1 MSTIKEYTP
10 IETVKFSM
18 VVREGDDSKLNAV
31 RIEEGKFKGLVY
43 IYEDV
48 MMGEETKEG
57 GMNLHFTLKPAQ
69 WKNTKHL
76 SNEKEFHQIA
86 GDILVSCLEKGLKED
101 NEFEII
107 YREHDSESL
116 DDQRGIHKESI
127 TLSED

>member
-1 MSTIKEYTP
+1 MSEYKP
-10 IETVKFSM
+10 IETVKHTS
-18 VVREGDDSKLNAV
+18 VVREGDDSKLNAI

-48 MMGEETKEG
+48 MMGEETAQG
-57 GMNLHFTLKPAQ
+57 GINLHFTLKPAQ
-69 WKNTKHL
+69 WKNDNHL
-76 SNEKEFHQIA
+76 TNEQEFHQIA

-107 YREHDSESL
+107 YRDNDSRSL
-116 DDQRGIHKESI
+116 DDQRRVHKESI

>member
-1 MSTIKEYTP
+1 MSEYTP
-10 IETVKFSM
+10 IETVKHSS
-18 VVREGDDSKLNAV
+18 VIREGDDSELNAI

-48 MMGEETKEG
+48 MMGEETTKG

-69 WKNTKHL
+69 WKNTNHLKH
-76 SNEKEFHQIA
+76 EQEFHQIA

-107 YREHDSESL
+107 YRDNDSRSF
-116 DDQRGIHKESI
+116 DDQRGVHKESI

>member
-1 MSTIKEYTP
+1 MSEYSP
-10 IETVKFSM
+10 IDTVKHSS
-18 VVREGDDSKLNAV
+18 VVREGDDSKLNAI

-48 MMGEETKEG
+48 MMGEETKGG

-69 WKNTKHL
+69 WKNNNHL
-76 SNEKEFHQIA
+76 TNEQEFHQIA

-107 YREHDSESL
+107 YRDNDSRSL
-116 DDQRGIHKESI
+116 DDQRRVHKESI

>member
-1 MSTIKEYTP
+1 MSEYTP
-10 IETVKFSM
+10 IETVKHSS
-18 VVREGDDSKLNAV
+18 VVREGDDSKLNAI
-31 RIEEGKFKGLVY
+31 RIEEGKFKDLVY

-57 GMNLHFTLKPAQ
+57 AMNLHFTLKPAQ
-69 WKNTKHL
+69 WKNNNHL
-76 SNEKEFHQIA
+76 TNEQEFHQIA

-107 YREHDSESL
+107 YRDNDSRSL
-116 DDQRGIHKESI
+116 DDQRGIHTESI

>member
-1 MSTIKEYTP
+1 MSEYEP

-76 SNEKEFHQIA
+76 TNEKEFHQIA

-127 TLSED
+127 TLFED

>member
-1 MSTIKEYTP
+1 MSEYTP
-10 IETVKFSM
+10 IETVKHSS
-18 VVREGDDSKLNAV
+18 VVREGDESKLNAI

-43 IYEDV
+43 LYEDV
-48 MMGEETKEG
+48 MMGEETAKG

-69 WKNTKHL
+69 WKNNNHL
-76 SNEKEFHQIA
+76 TNEQEFQQIA

-107 YREHDSESL
+107 YRDNDSRSL

>member
-1 MSTIKEYTP
+1 MSEYTP
-10 IETVKFSM
+10 IDTVKHSS
-18 VVREGDDSKLNAV
+18 VDREGDESKLNAI

-48 MMGEETKEG
+48 MMGEETTKG

-69 WKNTKHL
+69 WKNNNHL
-76 SNEKEFHQIA
+76 TNEQEFHQIA

-107 YREHDSESL
+107 YRDNDSRSL
-116 DDQRGIHKESI
+116 DDQRRVHKESI

>member
-1 MSTIKEYTP
+1 MSEYAP
-10 IETVKFSM
+10 IETVKHSS
-18 VVREGDDSKLNAV
+18 VVREGDESKLNAI

-57 GMNLHFTLKPAQ
+57 AMNLHFTLKPAQ
-69 WKNTKHL
+69 WKNNNHIT
-76 SNEKEFHQIA
+76 NEQEFHQIA

-107 YREHDSESL
+107 YREHDSKSL

>member
-1 MSTIKEYTP
+1 MSEYTA
-10 IETVKFSM
+10 IETVKHSS
-18 VVREGDDSKLNAV
+18 VVREGDDSKLNAI

-48 MMGEETKEG
+48 VMGEETSEG
-57 GMNLHFTLKPAQ
+57 AMNLHFTLKPAQ
-69 WKNTKHL
+69 WKNNNHL
-76 SNEKEFHQIA
+76 TNEQEFQQIA

-107 YREHDSESL
+107 YRDNDSRSL

>member
-1 MSTIKEYTP
+1 MSEYKS
-10 IETVKFSM
+10 IETVKYSM

-31 RIEEGKFKGLVY
+31 RIDEGKFKGLIY

-48 MMGEETKEG
+48 MMGEETKKG

-69 WKNTKHL
+69 WKNNNHL
-76 SNEKEFHQIA
+76 TNEKEFHQIA

-107 YREHDSESL
+107 YRDNDSESL
-116 DDQRGIHKESI
+116 NDQRGIYEESI

>member
-1 MSTIKEYTP
+1 MSEYTP
-10 IETVKFSM
+10 IKTVKYSS
-18 VVREGDDSKLNAV
+18 VVREDDDSKLNAI
-31 RIEEGKFKGLVY
+31 RIEEGKYKGLVY

-57 GMNLHFTLKPAQ
+57 AMNLHFTLKPAQ
-69 WKNTKHL
+69 WKNNNHITD
-76 SNEKEFHQIA
+76 EQEFHQIA

-107 YREHDSESL
+107 YRDNDSRSL
-116 DDQRGIHKESI
+116 NDQRGIHKESV

>member
-1 MSTIKEYTP
+1 MSEYTP
-10 IETVKFSM
+10 IETVKHSS
-18 VVREGDDSKLNAV
+18 VVREGDDSKLNAI

-43 IYEDV
+43 LYEDV

-69 WKNTKHL
+69 WKNNNHIT
-76 SNEKEFHQIA
+76 NEQEFHQIA

-107 YREHDSESL
+107 YRDNDTESL
-116 DDQRGIHKESI
+116 ADQRRVHKESI

>member
-1 MSTIKEYTP
+1 MSEYSP
-10 IETVKFSM
+10 IETVKHTS
-18 VVREGDDSKLNAV
+18 VVREGDESKLNAI

-57 GMNLHFTLKPAQ
+57 AMNLHFTLKPAQ
-69 WKNTKHL
+69 WKNNNHIT
-76 SNEKEFHQIA
+76 NEQEFHQIA

-107 YREHDSESL
+107 YRDNDSRSL

>member
-1 MSTIKEYTP
+1 MSEYSP
-10 IETVKFSM
+10 IDTVKHSS
-18 VVREGDDSKLNAV
+18 VVREGDESKLNAI

-48 MMGEETKEG
+48 MMGDETKDG
-57 GMNLHFTLKPAQ
+57 AMNLHFTLKPAQ
-69 WKNTKHL
+69 WKNNNHITD
-76 SNEKEFHQIA
+76 EQEFHQIA

-107 YREHDSESL
+107 YRDNDSRSF
-116 DDQRGIHKESI
+116 DDQRGVHEESI

>member
-1 MSTIKEYTP
+1 MSEYTP
-10 IETVKFSM
+10 IETVKHSS
-18 VVREGDDSKLNAV
+18 VVREGDDSKLNAI

-43 IYEDV
+43 LYEDV

-69 WKNTKHL
+69 WKNNNHIT
-76 SNEKEFHQIA
+76 NEQEFHQIA

-107 YREHDSESL
+107 YRDNDTESL
-116 DDQRGIHKESI
+116 ADQRRVHKESLTI
-127 TLSED
+127 SED

>member
-1 MSTIKEYTP
+1 MSEYKP
-10 IETVKFSM
+10 IETVKHSM

-31 RIEEGKFKGLVY
+31 RIEEGKFKGLIY

-48 MMGEETKEG
+48 MMGEETKKG
-57 GMNLHFTLKPAQ
+57 GMNLHFTLTPAQ
-69 WKNTKHL
+69 WKNNNHL
-76 SNEKEFHQIA
+76 TNEKEFHQIA

-107 YREHDSESL
+107 YREHDSKSL

-127 TLSED
+127 TILED

>member
-1 MSTIKEYTP
+1 MSEYTP
-10 IETVKFSM
+10 VETVKHAI

-31 RIEEGKFKGLVY
+31 RIEEGKFKGLIY

-48 MMGEETKEG
+48 MMGTETSEG
-57 GMNLHFTLKPAQ
+57 GMNLHFTLRPAQ
-69 WKNTKHL
+69 WKNNNHLKHAQ
-76 SNEKEFHQIA
+76 EFHQIA

-107 YREHDSESL
+107 YREHESESL
-116 DDQRGIHKESI
+116 DDQRGVHKESI